1 MPRMPEASR
10 GAGDQRGTRALL
22 DSLAN
27 DPSRETLD
35 LRGILDD
42 FDERGFGI
50 LLLIATLPAF
60 IPIPVGGGISGPL
73 VVFLGAQLLF
83 GREDVWLPRRIAA
96 WGPKRDAFA
105 RFVARFSPWLGRLEH
120 LVRPRLTRLFD
131 HPAANAATG
140 LLLVV
145 TGILL
150 ALPIPG
156 TNYIFGSIL
165 LGFALALL
173 ERDGALLVVAW
184 IVSIVVGV
192 VIGMLSGHLVA
203 RIGEW
208 LGSLAS

>member
-1 MPRMPEASR
+1 MPESR
-10 GAGDQRGTRALL
+10 RDAANERGTRALL
-22 DSLAN
+22 NSLAN
-27 DPSRETLD
+27 DASRDTLT

-50 LLLIATLPAF
+50 LLLIATVPAF
-60 IPIPVGGGISGPL
+60 IPIPVGGAISGPL

-83 GREDVWLPRRIAA
+83 GRKDVWLPRRIAD
-96 WGPKRDAFA
+96 WGPKRDTFA
-105 RFVARFSPWLGRLEH
+105 RFVARMSPWFGRLEH
-120 LVRPRLTRLFD
+120 LVRPRLARLFD

-156 TNYIFGSIL
+156 TNYIFGGIL

-173 ERDGALLVVAW
+173 ERDGALLVVVW
-184 IVSIVVGV
+184 IVAIAVAIA
-192 VIGMLSGHLVA
+192 IGMLSGHIAA
-203 RIGEW
+203 RLGEW

>member
-1 MPRMPEASR
+1 MPESHRDA
-10 GAGDQRGTRALL
+10 ADKRGTRALL
-22 DSLAN
+22 NSLAN
-27 DPSRETLD
+27 DPSRETLT

-60 IPIPVGGGISGPL
+60 IPIPIGGGISGPL
-73 VVFLGAQLLF
+73 VFFLGAQLLF
-83 GREDVWLPRRIAA
+83 GRNEVWLPRRIAA

-105 RFVARFSPWLGRLEH
+105 RFVTRLSPWLGRLEH
-120 LVRPRLTRLFD
+120 LVRPRLARLFD
-131 HPAANAATG
+131 HPAANAITG

-145 TGILL
+145 SGLLL

-156 TNYIFGSIL
+156 TNYLFGAIL

-173 ERDGALLVVAW
+173 ERDGALLVAAW
-184 IVSIVVGV
+184 IVAIMVAIAMG
-192 VIGMLSGHLVA
+192 ILSGHIAA
-203 RIGEW
+203 RLSTW

>member
-1 MPRMPEASR
+1 MPESPRDATN
-10 GAGDQRGTRALL
+10 GRGTRALL
-22 DSLAN
+22 DALAN
-27 DPSRETLD
+27 DASRETLT

-60 IPIPVGGGISGPL
+60 IPIPVGGAISGPL

-83 GREDVWLPRRIAA
+83 GRNEVWLPRRIAA

-105 RFVARFSPWLGRLEH
+105 RFVARISPWFGRLEH
-120 LVRPRLTRLFD
+120 LVRPRLARLFD
-131 HPAANAATG
+131 HPAANATTG

-156 TNYIFGSIL
+156 TNYIFGGIL

-173 ERDGALLVVAW
+173 ERDGALLVVVW
-184 IVSIVVGV
+184 IVAIAVAIA
-192 VIGMLSGHLVA
+192 IGMLSGHIAA
-203 RIGEW
+203 RLGEW
-208 LGSLAS
+208 LGSLAF

>member
-1 MPRMPEASR
+1 MPESR
-10 GAGDQRGTRALL
+10 HGTANERGTRALL
-22 DSLAN
+22 NSLAN
-27 DPSRETLD
+27 DTSRDTLT

-60 IPIPVGGGISGPL
+60 IPIPVGGAISGPL

-83 GREDVWLPRRIAA
+83 GRNEVWLPRRIAA

-105 RFVARFSPWLGRLEH
+105 RFVARISPWFGRLEH
-120 LVRPRLTRLFD
+120 LVRPRLARLFD

-156 TNYIFGSIL
+156 TNYIFGGIL

-173 ERDGALLVVAW
+173 ERDGALLVVVW
-184 IVSIVVGV
+184 IVAIAVAIA
-192 VIGMLSGHLVA
+192 IGMLSGHIAA
-203 RIGEW
+203 RLGEW
-208 LGSLAS
+208 LGSLAP

>member
-1 MPRMPEASR
+1 MPESR
-10 GAGDQRGTRALL
+10 RGTANERGTRALL
-22 DSLAN
+22 NSLAN
-27 DPSRETLD
+27 DTARETLT

-60 IPIPVGGGISGPL
+60 IPIPVGGAISGPL

-83 GREDVWLPRRIAA
+83 GRNEVWLPRRIAA

-105 RFVARFSPWLGRLEH
+105 RFVARISPWFGRLEH
-120 LVRPRLTRLFD
+120 LVRPRLARLFD

-156 TNYIFGSIL
+156 TNYIFGGIL

-173 ERDGALLVVAW
+173 ERDGALLVVVW
-184 IVSIVVGV
+184 IVAIAVAIA
-192 VIGMLSGHLVA
+192 IGMLSGHIAA
-203 RIGEW
+203 RLGEW
-208 LGSLAS
+208 LGSLAF

>member
-1 MPRMPEASR
+1 MPESRR
-10 GAGDQRGTRALL
+10 GAADERGTRALL
-22 DSLAN
+22 NSLAN
-27 DPSRETLD
+27 DTSRETLT

-83 GREDVWLPRRIAA
+83 GRNEVWLPRRIAA

-105 RFVARFSPWLGRLEH
+105 RFVTRLSPWLGRLEH
-120 LVRPRLTRLFD
+120 LVRPRLARLFD
-131 HPAANAATG
+131 HPAANAITG
-140 LLLVV
+140 LLLVA
-145 TGILL
+145 TGLLL

-156 TNYIFGSIL
+156 TNYIFGAIL

-173 ERDGALLVVAW
+173 ERDGALLVMAW
-184 IVSIVVGV
+184 IVAIAVAIAMG
-192 VIGMLSGHLVA
+192 ILSGHIAA
-203 RIGEW
+203 RLSEW